1 MAIKP
6 SYRIPFGLNQSYADM
21 NISLHSK
28 DGTVGKVLPMKVV
41 FTYVGSFLVCFYLM
55 LNTFIGSMSNVP
67 QKAMFVILWVALT
80 ITLAKYDT
88 TQRMNAQLVPV
99 ALNYLPKKSRHVYTR
114 STNVATPFF
123 NILGIEE
130 IENDGLIHY
139 IDGTYGYWYRIV
151 GSASVLLF
159 DDDKEAIVTRVDSF
173 YRKWHSDAQI
183 SFVTMKEAQKVYN
196 QVASLKR
203 RYDNLR
209 TTNEDLKGLAEEQF
223 NVLKN
228 YVGHEFKSIHQYML
242 IKADNKEAMT
252 VGVNILQTEV
262 ENSSL
267 MIKQCVPLEYDDV
280 VEMLKTF
287 YRKGDVQ

>member
-21 NISLHSK
+21 NISLNSK
-28 DGTVGKVLPMKVV
+28 DGTVGKVLPLKVV
-41 FTYVGSFLVCFYLM
+41 FTYVGSFLTCFYLM
-55 LNTFIGSMSNVP
+55 LNTFIGSMSNTLEKVL
-67 QKAMFVILWVALT
+67 FVILWIALT

-130 IENDGLIHY
+130 IENDGLIRY

-242 IKADNKEAMT
+242 IKADNREAMT

-280 VEMLKTF
+280 VDMLKTI